1 MEKTVWPANNREK
14 RETIENVCETLRGQM
29 EILTAEKLAYM
40 ANWTLRYAEF
50 SLQWY
55 AGILNDAR
63 RGLA

>member
-1 MEKTVWPANNREK
+1 MERVTWPANNREK
-14 RETIENVCETLRGQM
+14 REKIEMVCETLRLQG
-29 EILTAEKLAYM
+29 EIVTAARLAYM